1 MEELLQS
8 FLGSN
13 GHAVQIISIIG
24 VLRLVMKPASEIVH
38 VIVKQTET
46 KKDDEILAKVESHPL
61 YLKFLFLVDWL
72 TSVKVKK

>member
-1 MEELLQS
+1 MDELLQS
-8 FLGSN
+8 FIGSN
-13 GHAVQIISIIG
+13 GTAVQIISIIG

-38 VIVKQTET
+38 TIVAATPT
-46 KKDDEILAKVESHPL
+46 KADDEVLAKVESHPI

>member
-8 FLGSN
+8 FIGSN

-24 VLRLVMKPASEIVH
+24 TLRLVMKPASEVVR
-38 VIVKQTET
+38 VIVKQTTT
-46 KKDDEILAKVESHPL
+46 KKDDEMLVKVESHPI